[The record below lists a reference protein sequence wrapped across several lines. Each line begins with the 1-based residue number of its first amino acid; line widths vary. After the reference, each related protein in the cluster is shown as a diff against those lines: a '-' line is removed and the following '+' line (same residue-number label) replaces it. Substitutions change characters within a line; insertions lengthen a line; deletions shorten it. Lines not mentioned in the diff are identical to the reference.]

1 MCNIDM
7 KYFSTIPA
15 IKYSIILSLGII
27 AGSSFPLNKTYLVLS
42 MGTCIGSLLIMQ
54 HRHSVR
60 FFLICTLIFLTGF
73 TKSNIDFFVI
83 PPQSIAF
90 LEETSKNETV
100 ILHGVVNDIP
110 DHDSTRIRF
119 TMNSQFILA
128 KDSIITE
135 GEILVT
141 IMRSKHDT
149 AEIRII
155 PGELIS
161 LRGSL
166 FVPAGSRNDGEF
178 DYRKYLFSKGIY
190 KLFRVNGFTNVRKL
204 SQGHLDFLM
213 QEIIYPAKTYSIEC
227 IEKQISGDES
237 QFLKGLVKGDRS
249 DISDEVRQAFMDAGV
264 SHLIAVS
271 GLNVAYLVL
280 SLTLFCS
287 IFRMKPSITL
297 TIIIFF
303 LIFYCM
309 LTGNTASIIRASLM
323 GGLILISSRIQ
334 RKPQFYNILG
344 ISACIILIFDSRQLF
359 DAGFILSFTATISMV
374 WIYEKIDKQFVSK
387 INVSRA
393 VVSQLMRNF
402 LIAFFTTLAAQIG
415 TLPVTAIYFGKIS
428 IISLVVNI
436 IAVPLANLSLA
447 IGFMQISLSLFS
459 ETLASLTAE
468 TNNLLLSLQLH
479 IIEFSAGLPGSSF
492 YVKEIDLIQ
501 MTAIYICIIAVASSV
516 NLRSFVLRSSL
527 SLVLLTLL
535 LSGTLSGK
543 QILEITALDVGQG
556 DCIVIRTPDDKCIVV
571 DCGNSINGFD
581 SGEKTLAPFL
591 RRKGIGTV
599 DILIL
604 THNHADHIGGGK
616 YLIDNF
622 QILQIIYSANGK
634 GLNIAEELLDNAR
647 NKNTLLH
654 EAQSGDM
661 IDGFRDLRL
670 YFLFPNLNHTASV
683 SSEMADNLNN
693 SSVVFLL
700 KYRETEILFTG
711 DIEEEAEKYIAD
723 KYGNFLAA
731 DVLKSA
737 HHGSN
742 TSSTPEF
749 LSFTKPECVIISC
762 GKNNKFGHPSGEV
775 LNRLKFIGSEIFRTD
790 RNGGF
795 TLRSDGYKIE
805 IEESYYR

>member
-1 MCNIDM
+1 MNT
-7 KYFSTIPA
+7 KYFSATPA
-15 IKYSIILSLGII
+15 TKYSVILSMGII
-27 AGSSFPLNKTYLVLS
+27 AGSTYPLNKTYLVLS
-42 MGTCIGSLLIMQ
+42 MGICIVGLLIF
-54 HRHSVR
+54 HPRNSVK
-60 FFLICTLIFLTGF
+60 FFLICTLIFMTGF
-73 TKSNIDFFVI
+73 TKSNIDFFLI

-100 ILHGVVNDIP
+100 ILQGIVNDIP

-119 TMNSQFILA
+119 TMNSKLILA
-128 KDSIITE
+128 KDSVITE

-141 IMRSKHDT
+141 VMRSKHDT
-149 AEIRII
+149 ADLRIN
-155 PGELIS
+155 PGDLLS

-166 FVPAGSRNDGEF
+166 SVPAGSRNDGEF
-178 DYRKYLFSKGIY
+178 DYRKYLFNKGIF
-190 KLFRVNGFTNVRKL
+190 KMFRVNGYSNIRIL
-204 SQGHLDFLM
+204 SYGHLDFLM

-227 IEKQISGDES
+227 IEKQSSGDEL
-237 QFLKGLVKGDRS
+237 QFLKGLVTGDRS
-249 DISDEVRQAFMDAGV
+249 DISEEVRQAFMDAGV

-287 IFRMKPSITL
+287 IFRMRPSITL
-297 TIIIFF
+297 TIIILF

-374 WIYEKIDKQFVSK
+374 WIYEKIDMHFVSK
-387 INVSRA
+387 ITGSGSAISKFTKN
-393 VVSQLMRNF
+393 L
-402 LIAFFTTLAAQIG
+402 LITFFTTLAAQIG
-415 TLPVTAIYFGKIS
+415 TLPVTAIYFGKVS

-436 IAVPLANLSLA
+436 VAVPLANLSLA
-447 IGFMQISLSLFS
+447 IGFMQIALSIFS

-468 TNNLLLSLQLH
+468 TNNLLLSIQLQ
-479 IIEFSAGLPGSSF
+479 IIKISAGLPGSSF
-492 YVKEIDLIQ
+492 YVKEIDLMQ
-501 MTAIYICIIAVASSV
+501 MTAIYTCIIAVATSD
-516 NLRSFVLRSSL
+516 NLRTFVLRSFL
-527 SLVLLTLL
+527 SLVLLTALL
-535 LSGTLSGK
+535 TGAFSDK
-543 QILEITALDVGQG
+543 QMLEISALDVGQG
-556 DCIVIRTPDDKCIVV
+556 DCIVIRTPDDKCIIV

-591 RRKGIGTV
+591 RRKGINTV
-599 DILIL
+599 DLLIL

-616 YLIDNF
+616 YITDNF
-622 QILQIIYSANGK
+622 DIRQIIYSAKGK
-634 GLNIAEELLDNAR
+634 GENIAAELLDNAR
-647 NKNTLLH
+647 KNKSSLH

-670 YFLFPNLNHTASV
+670 YFLFPNLNHTTSV
-683 SSEMADNLNN
+683 NSEMSENLNN

-711 DIEEEAEKYIAD
+711 DIEVEAEKYIAD
-723 KYGNFLAA
+723 KYGDFLAA

-742 TSSTPEF
+742 TSSSPEF
-749 LSFTKPECVIISC
+749 LSFTKPESVIISC
-762 GKNNKFGHPSGEV
+762 GRSNKFGHPSGEV

-795 TLRSDGYKIE
+795 TLRSDGYTIE